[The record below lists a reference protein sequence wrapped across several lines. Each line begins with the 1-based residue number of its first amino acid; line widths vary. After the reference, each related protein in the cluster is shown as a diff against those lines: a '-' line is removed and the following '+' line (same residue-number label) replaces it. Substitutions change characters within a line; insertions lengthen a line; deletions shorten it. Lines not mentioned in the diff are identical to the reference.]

1 MKKTICLI
9 LIAALLSGMACAET
23 DLWDAFY
30 AIYDGYVPFEEG
42 YENKVEE
49 MVGILEKILED
60 DSDPYWAL
68 CYMIHLL
75 GVDAYK
81 YAEQMDNWHEDPP
94 YDEVLYCLYYSDYL
108 QLYGG
113 LLFTREKVDDET
125 VKSWKE
131 GEARGLEEV
140 LRSTAVLSEHIE
152 TLPNDFRQMDRR
164 DKLLYAACIRGL
176 CSVMVYY
183 YDDAVSE
190 EMRQAA
196 FEELIR
202 IGYGSGEAP
211 RSPAM
216 IQAACVW
223 MYRHASL
230 NGDEEMAKRCEEI
243 YSTVSGYAA
252 ADDPA
257 MQYVVKFNWV
267 DLMAAWGTDMEVVM
281 P

>member
-49 MVGILEKILED
+49 MVGILEQILEK
-60 DSDPYWAL
+60 DPEDYWAL
-68 CYMIHLL
+68 CYIVRLQ
-75 GVDAYK
+75 GSIAYE
-81 YAEQMDNWHEDPP
+81 YAVQSDNCNVESP
-94 YDEVLYCLYYSDYL
+94 YDEVMCCLYYSDYL
-108 QLYGG
+108 RVCGALLY
-113 LLFTREKVDDET
+113 TKEKVDAET
-125 VKSWKE
+125 VQRWKH
-131 GEARGLEEV
+131 GEKRGLEEV
-140 LRSTAVLSEHIE
+140 LRSTVVLSEHIE

-164 DKLLYAACIRGL
+164 DRLLYATCIQGI
-176 CSVMVYY
+176 CSIMVYDH
-183 YDDAVSE
+183 DDAVSE

-257 MQYVVKFNWV
+257 MQYAVKFNWV